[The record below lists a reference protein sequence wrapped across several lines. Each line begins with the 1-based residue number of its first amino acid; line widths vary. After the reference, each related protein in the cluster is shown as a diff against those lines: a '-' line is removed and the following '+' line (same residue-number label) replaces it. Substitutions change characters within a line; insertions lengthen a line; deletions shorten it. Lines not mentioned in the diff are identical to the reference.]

1 MAEAQVTETTTTV
14 KIALV
19 PIALAEAPTLANLL
33 ELYAHDFSE
42 YVPLEL
48 RQNGRFELVV
58 GNEWWEADDHY
69 PFFVHVEDKLAGF
82 ALVRRGSRVTDAAD
96 VMDVAEFFVV
106 RGARRRGIGSEV
118 VRELFRVFPGR
129 WEARV
134 RPGNAQ
140 ALAFWPRA
148 FAACSRQAPQSAKF
162 EKAGVS
168 WQVFRALAKPADSE
182 QA

>member
-1 MAEAQVTETTTTV
+1 VAETRIAVN
-14 KIALV
+14 IALV
-19 PIALAEAPTLANLL
+19 PIASADAPTLSNLL

-48 RQNGRFELVV
+48 RPNGRFELLL
-58 GNEWWEADDHY
+58 GREWWEADDHY
-69 PFFVHVEDKLAGF
+69 PFFVHVENKLAGF
-82 ALVRRGSRVTDAAD
+82 ALVRRGSRVTDAAN

-106 RGARRRGIGSEV
+106 RGARRRGIGLEV
-118 VRELFRVFPGR
+118 VRELFRVFPGL

-148 FAACSRQAPQSAKF
+148 FAACSEQPVERANF

-168 WQVFRALAKPADSE
+168 WEVFRAHAKPPDRE
-182 QA
+182 QP